1 MANKH
6 LQKLR
11 RIWIGANKST
21 LVVARGSTEVSFSS
35 DDFPLRRSAK
45 SLVFRC
51 LSFFLGRDCFT
62 TAIVAGVVDRL
73 IRLPPDPCEVNT
85 LDFFR
90 LLVFFGVADAAAK
103 FAVARLFTL
112 SCRAETRFACLLL
125 GSGTF
130 GLGLA
135 EGMVNSRTMDLELE

>member
-1 MANKH
+1 M
-6 LQKLR
+6 
-11 RIWIGANKST
+11 
-21 LVVARGSTEVSFSS
+21 E
-35 DDFPLRRSAK
+35 
-45 SLVFRC
+45 
-51 LSFFLGRDCFT
+51 
-62 TAIVAGVVDRL
+62 
-73 IRLPPDPCEVNT
+73 RLPQPPTDSCEVDT

-90 LLVFFGVADAAAK
+90 LLVFFGVADAAGP
-103 FAVARLFTL
+103 FAAARLFDL